1 MFVFSDTIGSTSVP
15 VCADTTD
22 TRCGNDDDTR
32 HEQSSQD
39 DEAIHTDAT
48 YVVDKP
54 LVARQPCIGSTGLTE
69 ACSRPGESGDWLTS
83 DKTAPA
89 KRFCAAREIDRVTAT
104 ETDRCTQGR
113 IYKMKVP
120 PPSSILTTNSEPLM
134 VSSGTSSGGPTTS
147 SPINSQSLVVCPATS
162 SPVNSQPLM
171 VSSGT
176 SSSGPTTSTLINSQP
191 LMVSNGTSSSGQTT
205 SSPVDSQSLV
215 VCPATT
221 SPINSQPLMVSSGT
235 NSGGPTTSPVN
246 SQPLMV
252 SSGTSSGHTTTSIA
266 DRYCELVHLIHRY
279 IIHELCYI

>member
-22 TRCGNDDDTR
+22 TRYGNEGDTR
-32 HEQSSQD
+32 HAQSTQD
-39 DEAIHTDAT
+39 DEAVHSDTT
-48 YVVDKP
+48 YVVDRP
-54 LVARQPCIGSTGLTE
+54 LVARQPCTGSTGLTE
-69 ACSRPGESGDWLTS
+69 PGSRPGESGDWLTS

-89 KRFCAAREIDRVTAT
+89 KRLCAAREIDAVTAM
-104 ETDRCTQGR
+104 EPERCTQGR

-120 PPSSILTTNSEPLM
+120 PPSSVLTTNSEPLM

-176 SSSGPTTSTLINSQP
+176 SSGGPT
-191 LMVSNGTSSSGQTT
+191 
-205 SSPVDSQSLV
+205 
-215 VCPATT
+215 
-221 SPINSQPLMVSSGT
+221 SSGT
-235 NSGGPTTSPVN
+235 SSGGPT
-246 SQPLMV
+246 

-266 DRYCELVHLIHRY
+266 DRFVIYIVSLYIYYIATLYMNFVTSSHRFTFICNCCLVL
-279 IIHELCYI
+279 LL